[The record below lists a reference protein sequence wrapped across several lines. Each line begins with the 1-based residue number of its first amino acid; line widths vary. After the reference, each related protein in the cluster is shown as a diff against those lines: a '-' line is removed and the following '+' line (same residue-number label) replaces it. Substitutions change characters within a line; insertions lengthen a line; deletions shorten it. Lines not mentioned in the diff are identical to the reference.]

1 MQIKF
6 CRKLIILASFLFVLG
21 LAKTQVS
28 ADDSSSSGS
37 TLVNQ
42 DTLNAIDDA
51 SKQADKAVDEVT
63 SDAEKKSG
71 DTSTTDTSFK
81 ASDAQNI
88 NKLNDSLFSWQP
100 YSEKIGVTDL
110 ANNTGMGLA
119 KFFWYLNTLIYEI
132 NDELLSALSNDGNL
146 SKAFTQAQNA
156 VSDKVKSIFDQGKL
170 LFGGLAIIVLAIT
183 GFMHFASGRTSSAV
197 RMVVNFVGILLV
209 ATLWY
214 GNGNELFNQ
223 INQASDAG
231 QAQVLKVIGNSN
243 DNVKPGDTLRVGYFE
258 RSIERPYFL
267 MNYGK
272 ATADAVIKAGGNPY
286 QFISTNTSRDDSK
299 VQANVART
307 VKQFPTLKKDN
318 SFNKAGMSLVAI
330 VVSIVNAIP
339 YDAVALFNIFV
350 MVIELALYLLS
361 PFVLVSALFP
371 QFARNGYKIVG
382 ATIMWSIA
390 KIGAGFL
397 IVLVGALQTF
407 TDSFIPAINFGS
419 YAVNAFLFFFLVF
432 IVYKY
437 RGKLFEFVGV
447 SYSRIEGQMPQAMRL
462 SNLREKGQSIKQ
474 SSVGQKIS
482 QMGPMQ
488 RMSQT
493 RAVRNEMKTQQ
504 AEEKRQQNLARVREQ
519 LLGKEQAKTQKLSD
533 KNKKPLTV
541 DEFKKPMDSKKSDD
555 PKQAKIE
562 KDGVHLPKSNFEA
575 KQPNSRVNNPKSK
588 DNGSDSQ
595 QEVAKKREA
604 IKRQLYGDPVTQ
616 SEPKTLHKVPDNHNN
631 FEQSKTPT
639 VIQDNAKTVNR
650 DKIARELLSERDKQN
665 VQKQQLRDEKFS
677 QLKNKLGKD
686 NS

>member
-21 LAKTQVS
+21 FAQTQVS
-28 ADDSSSSGS
+28 ADDSSSSSS

-119 KFFWYLNTLIYEI
+119 KFFWYLNTLIYQI

-156 VSDKVKSIFDQGKL
+156 VSGKVKSIFDQGKL

-223 INQASDAG
+223 INEGSDAG
-231 QAQVLKVIGNSN
+231 QAQVLKVIGKSN

-272 ATADAVIKAGGNPY
+272 ATADAVTKSGGNSY
-286 QFISTNTSRDDSK
+286 QFISTNNKRDDSK
-299 VQANVART
+299 LQTTVSAVA
-307 VKQFPTLKKDN
+307 KKFPNTLGKNN

-350 MVIELALYLLS
+350 MV
-361 PFVLVSALFP
+361 
-371 QFARNGYKIVG
+371 
-382 ATIMWSIA
+382 
-390 KIGAGFL
+390 
-397 IVLVGALQTF
+397 
-407 TDSFIPAINFGS
+407 
-419 YAVNAFLFFFLVF
+419 
-432 IVYKY
+432 
-437 RGKLFEFVGV
+437 
-447 SYSRIEGQMPQAMRL
+447 
-462 SNLREKGQSIKQ
+462 
-474 SSVGQKIS
+474 
-482 QMGPMQ
+482 
-488 RMSQT
+488 
-493 RAVRNEMKTQQ
+493 
-504 AEEKRQQNLARVREQ
+504 
-519 LLGKEQAKTQKLSD
+519 
-533 KNKKPLTV
+533 
-541 DEFKKPMDSKKSDD
+541 
-555 PKQAKIE
+555 
-562 KDGVHLPKSNFEA
+562 
-575 KQPNSRVNNPKSK
+575 
-588 DNGSDSQ
+588 
-595 QEVAKKREA
+595 
-604 IKRQLYGDPVTQ
+604 
-616 SEPKTLHKVPDNHNN
+616 
-631 FEQSKTPT
+631 
-639 VIQDNAKTVNR
+639 
-650 DKIARELLSERDKQN
+650 
-665 VQKQQLRDEKFS
+665 
-677 QLKNKLGKD
+677 
-686 NS
+686 